1 MFDIII
7 FCYTYYIILIIF
19 YYDVRF
25 DYVCSILFYL
35 HDTIVTIL
43 VNLVLLVVNYQ
54 LPRHYVGPPEEVW
67 SFQSSTSLV
76 ESQLFSIS

>member
-7 FCYTYYIILIIF
+7 YCYKYYIILIIF

-35 HDTIVTIL
+35 QDIIVTIL
-43 VNLVLLVVNYQ
+43 GNLVLLVVNYQ
-54 LPRHYVGPPEEVW
+54 LPQHYVGPPEEAW